1 MSLKHP
7 SRFLKYVDNETA
19 VIRNHRYGQG
29 PLVKSDHPEMH
40 IPLDMIRFYA
50 RTTPDAELFATR
62 AKEATA
68 EHPER
73 PYIYKTYREG
83 YQRILRIASGM
94 RKVLGIQPG
103 DRIGIFSPTR
113 EEYHVLLFCCG
124 VLRCIAV
131 PVYES
136 VGKDAVSYIIHHSNP
151 KAIFADAKKLA
162 PLKEAL
168 ERLSD
173 GTFAA
178 ADAANQQLRHAE
190 QDAGAGGDAAAAAES
205 EYADLEADDAGE
217 EQHDP
222 VVVSLDGRA
231 EVEGVDAGFV
241 RYALAEIEG
250 AGTAEEPA
258 EGSFARAE
266 DINMIMY
273 TSGTTGRPKGV
284 MLSHGAALGSGIA
297 IYHKRPEDAL
307 DMHFKILSFMP
318 LAHVFGIAM
327 DYLVLRSGG
336 CIGFYSGNP
345 RELVSDM
352 VQLRPTIIGG
362 VPRIY
367 QRIYDTIN
375 AQIRKQ
381 SYAKQR
387 LFDMAYARRL
397 FWMRKRMTTA
407 YTDAL
412 FFGAIRKNLGGELR
426 ICVSGGAP
434 LPPHVMEWFRIVVC
448 DHFLEGYG
456 QTELFAAGVSTDDD
470 LAAFNDPA
478 RDPVCDAGLYLP
490 YITSEVKLI
499 NVESMNYV
507 VTSDPPRGELCIR
520 ATTLMSGYYKDP
532 RKTAE
537 TIDKDGFLH
546 TGDIAVI
553 LPTGKIKIIDRIRSM
568 FKLSQGEY
576 VSAEYIEQVLG
587 YSPVIS
593 QAFVHGDS
601 DKNFPIA
608 IIVPNKAV
616 LRDWAKENGL
626 DSIADD
632 IKALCKNAAVLEY
645 VKKEVLRVS
654 IEQHFKGY
662 EVVKNIYLHP
672 DPFTQENDMLTPSFK
687 LKRHI
692 LKAFFKDQIAE
703 LYGTK

>member
-1 MSLKHP
+1 MSLKNP
-7 SRFLKYVDNETA
+7 TRFLKYIDNETA
-19 VIRNHRYGQG
+19 VIRNPRYGQG

-40 IPLDMIRFYA
+40 IPLDMIRVYA

-83 YQRILRIASGM
+83 YERILRVASGM
-94 RKVLGIQPG
+94 KKLLGVGPG

-136 VGKDAVSYIIHHSNP
+136 IGKDAVSYIIHHSNP
-151 KAIFADAKKLA
+151 KVIFADAKKLA

-168 ERLSD
+168 DRLAD
-173 GTFAA
+173 GSFGKEEKNEN
-178 ADAANQQLRHAE
+178 D
-190 QDAGAGGDAAAAAES
+190 DDDDD
-205 EYADLEADDAGE
+205 EYADLAEDAE
-217 EQHDP
+217 EQHTP
-222 VVVSLDGRA
+222 AVVSLDGK
-231 EVEGVDAGFV
+231 EVEGVAEGFV
-241 RYALAEIEG
+241 GYTLEEVEK
-250 AGTAEEPA
+250 AGSAEEPA
-258 EGSFARAE
+258 EETFARAE
-266 DINMIMY
+266 DVNMIMY

-297 IYHKRPEDAL
+297 IYHKRPEDIL

-336 CIGFYSGNP
+336 CVGFYSGNP

-352 VQLRPTIIGG
+352 VQLQPTIIGG

-367 QRIYDTIN
+367 QRIYDTIT

-381 SYAKQR
+381 SYAKQY
-387 LFDMAYARRL
+387 LFNMAYARKL
-397 FWMRKRMTTA
+397 FWMRKKMNTA
-407 YTDAL
+407 YTDPL
-412 FFGAIRKNLGGELR
+412 FFGAIKKNLGGRLR
-426 ICVSGGAP
+426 VCVSGGAP
-434 LPPHVMEWFRIVVC
+434 LPPHVMEWFKVVVC

-456 QTELFAAGVSTDDD
+456 QTELFAAGISTDDD
-470 LAAFNDPA
+470 LMALNEPGRDPA
-478 RDPVCDAGLYLP
+478 CDAGLYLP

-499 NVESMNYV
+499 NVDSMNYV
-507 VTSDPPRGELCIR
+507 VTSNPPRGEICIR

-537 TIDKDGFLH
+537 AIDKDGFLH

-553 LPTGKIKIIDRIRSM
+553 LPTGRIKIIDRIRSM

-587 YSPVIS
+587 YSPVIA

-616 LRDWAKENGL
+616 LSNWARENGL

-632 IKALCKNAAVLEY
+632 IKALCKNPAVLEY

-703 LYGTK
+703 LYGEK

>member
-7 SRFLKYVDNETA
+7 TRFVTYIDNETA
-19 VIRNHRYGQG
+19 VIRNPRYGQG
-29 PLVKSDHPEMH
+29 PLVRSDHPEMH

-50 RTTPDAELFATR
+50 RTTPDADLFATR
-62 AKEATA
+62 AKEATP

-73 PYIYKTYREG
+73 PYIYKSYREG
-83 YQRILRIASGM
+83 YARILRIASGM
-94 RKVLGIQPG
+94 KQLLNIQPG

-136 VGKDAVSYIIHHSNP
+136 VGKDAVSHIIHHSNP

-168 ERLSD
+168 DRLAD
-173 GTFAA
+173 GTFA
-178 ADAANQQLRHAE
+178 QAE
-190 QDAGAGGDAAAAAES
+190 AEAAAAAAAAS
-205 EYADLEADDAGE
+205 QGTGADEYADLLADDAGE
-217 EQHDP
+217 EQHKP
-222 VVVSLDGRA
+222 AVVSLDGREA
-231 EVEGVDAGFV
+231 EGLGADFV
-241 RYALAEIEG
+241 RFTIEEIEKT
-250 AGTAEEPA
+250 GTADEPA
-258 EGSFARAE
+258 EDSFARPE

-284 MLSHGAALGSGIA
+284 MLSHGAALGGGIA
-297 IYHKRPEDAL
+297 IYNKRPEDIHS
-307 DMHFKILSFMP
+307 MKMRILSFMP

-327 DYLVLRSGG
+327 DYLVLRNGG

-345 RELVSDM
+345 RELVNDM
-352 VQLRPTIIGG
+352 VQLRPNIIGG

-375 AQIRKQ
+375 AEIRKQ
-381 SYAKQR
+381 PYAKQR

-407 YTDAL
+407 YTDPL

-426 ICVSGGAP
+426 VCVSGGAP
-434 LPPHVMEWFRIVVC
+434 LPPHIMEWFKVVIC

-456 QTELFAAGVSTDDD
+456 QTELFAAGISTDDD
-470 LAAFNDPA
+470 IMAFNDPT
-478 RDPVCDAGLYLP
+478 RDPACDAGLYLP
-490 YITSEVKLI
+490 YITSEVKLV
-499 NVESMNYV
+499 NVDSMNYV
-507 VTSDPPRGELCIR
+507 VTSNPPRGELCVR
-520 ATTLMSGYYKDP
+520 STTLMAGYYKDP
-532 RKTAE
+532 KKTAE

-546 TGDIAVI
+546 TGDIAVF
-553 LPTGKIKIIDRIRSM
+553 LPSGKIKIIDRIRSM

-616 LRDWAKENGL
+616 LRDWAKTNGL
-626 DSIADD
+626 ESIADD

-703 LYGTK
+703 LYGEK